1 MTDQLLI
8 DLYFARDKRA
18 VAETKEKYGAWC
30 AAIAWRLLRD
40 SRDVE
45 ECLSD
50 CALAVWNA
58 IPPQRPEHFKGWLGA
73 IVRNR
78 AIALGRASG
87 RWPATVDETAL
98 ELAAC
103 LSAGDSPQGRA
114 EAAELGRAISDFLR
128 TQRPGARTAFLR
140 RYWYAEGVE
149 EVASRLGWS
158 VSKTK
163 SSLFRTRNKLREYL
177 HQEGYLWWTR
187 SGHWRRW
194 AISTRS

>member
-58 IPPQRPEHFKGWLGA
+58 IPPQRPEHFKGWLGT

-78 AIALGRASG
+78 AIALGRA
-87 RWPATVDETAL
+87 
-98 ELAAC
+98 
-103 LSAGDSPQGRA
+103 
-114 EAAELGRAISDFLR
+114 ISDFLR
-128 TQRPGARTAFLR
+128 TQKPGARTAFLR
-140 RYWYAEGVE
+140 RYWYAESVE
-149 EVASRLGWS
+149 EVASHLGWS

-163 SSLFRTRNKLREYL
+163 SSLMRTRNRLREYL
-177 HQEGYLWWTR
+177 HREGYL
-187 SGHWRRW
+187 
-194 AISTRS
+194 

>member
-1 MTDQLLI
+1 MTDQQLI
-8 DLYFARDKRA
+8 DLYFARDERA
-18 VAETKEKYGAWC
+18 VEETKEKYGAWC

-45 ECLSD
+45 EWLND

-78 AIALGRASG
+78 AIAIGRANG
-87 RWPATVDETAL
+87 RRPATVDETAL

-163 SSLFRTRNKLREYL
+163 SSLFRTRNRLREYL
-177 HQEGYLWWTR
+177 HQEGYL
-187 SGHWRRW
+187 
-194 AISTRS
+194 

>member
-73 IVRNR
+73 IVPACPPGTAPRGGRRPPSWGGPSPISCAHRGRGRGRPSSGGIGTPR
-78 AIALGRASG
+78 AWR
-87 RWPATVDETAL
+87 RWPAAW
-98 ELAAC
+98 
-103 LSAGDSPQGRA
+103 AGA
-114 EAAELGRAISDFLR
+114 
-128 TQRPGARTAFLR
+128 
-140 RYWYAEGVE
+140 
-149 EVASRLGWS
+149 
-158 VSKTK
+158 
-163 SSLFRTRNKLREYL
+163 
-177 HQEGYLWWTR
+177 
-187 SGHWRRW
+187 
-194 AISTRS
+194 

>member
-1 MTDQLLI
+1 MTDQQLI
-8 DLYFARDKRA
+8 DLYFARDERA

-87 RWPATVDETAL
+87 RWPATVDEAAL

-103 LSAGDSPQGRA
+103 LSAGERRRPPSWGGPSPISCAHRGR
-114 EAAELGRAISDFLR
+114 GRG
-128 TQRPGARTAFLR
+128 RP
-140 RYWYAEGVE
+140 
-149 EVASRLGWS
+149 
-158 VSKTK
+158 
-163 SSLFRTRNKLREYL
+163 SSGGIGMPRA
-177 HQEGYLWWTR
+177 
-187 SGHWRRW
+187 WRRW
-194 AISTRS
+194 PATWAGA